1 MAELRTDSEEMK
13 LVERL
18 RERASFMREAG
29 HHDDADIDEEAAD
42 TIARIVAE
50 RDEARKAREA
60 ADQALVDKY
69 RDPKTGVFS
78 FPTDVAKIVV
88 RLDAAEASLAQMR
101 EALTNA
107 RAYVLLAVSDD
118 GGIDNC
124 EVGDRLALERI
135 DAALQGAKP

>member
-1 MAELRTDSEEMK
+1 MTRTDSEEM
-13 LVERL
+13 VERATYMVGNPSAWDDYDDSASEVI
-18 RERASFMREAG
+18 RELLADRARL
-29 HHDDADIDEEAAD
+29 
-42 TIARIVAE
+42 VAE

-78 FPTDVAKIVV
+78 FPTDVANIVV

-101 EALTNA
+101 EALTTA
-107 RAYVLLAVSDD
+107 RAYVLQAVNDD